1 MKKYLT
7 IVLALALVMS
17 LSACSCAK
25 QPAADPTISATD
37 PTAAPTLTTEAT
49 KAPVS
54 GEKTLPGTM
63 EENINKIMEENPV
76 EFMGGVVPLDL
87 EDVSEDAQLAFESY
101 TGLKTRDLIKEGAVY
116 EPMMGSQAFS
126 LVLVRVADAAKAKQV
141 AEDMKA
147 NIDPRKWIC
156 VQADQVMLAGY
167 GDVVMF
173 IMLDSALGKTA
184 QSFVDA
190 FQKVCGAEPDFTF

>member
-1 MKKYLT
+1 MKKCIAFLM
-7 IVLALALVMS
+7 ALALVMT
-17 LSACSCAK
+17 LSACRCAIE
-25 QPAADPTISATD
+25 PVSDPTTT
-37 PTAAPTLTTEAT
+37 PTTATTEST
-49 KAPVS
+49 KPS
-54 GEKTLPGTM
+54 GGKTLPGTM

-76 EFMGGVVPLDL
+76 EFMGGVIPLDL
-87 EDVSEDAQLAFESY
+87 TDASEDALLAFKSY
-101 TGLKTRDLIKEGAVY
+101 TGLEARELIKEGAVY

-126 LVLVRVADAAKAKQV
+126 LVLVRVTDPAKAEQV
-141 AEDMKA
+141 ARDMKA

-184 QSFVDA
+184 QSYVDT
-190 FQKVCGAEPDFTF
+190 FEKVCGSKPDFTL